1 RARGARRLVAHR
13 RGSARA
19 MRGRLAVVAVAAVA
33 LAVPAA
39 ALDGDQVFRKGTR
52 ILSVEGGGGVQDNL
66 DGPTLSDLELANAG
80 VRLGW
85 IPWGPWFTG
94 PGRGA
99 LEIGLEPFFQRY
111 QHPDA
116 TFAGFGL
123 ELKYHFLDFGRI
135 VPYVELF
142 GAAGGT
148 DLKILE
154 IDSAFALMAHGGVG
168 VSVFLTDRVA
178 IYAGYRCQHVSNAHV
193 STPNRGFEA
202 HLGVAG
208 LSIFFP

>member
-1 RARGARRLVAHR
+1 MPAPSLSIRV
-13 RGSARA
+13 
-19 MRGRLAVVAVAAVA
+19 RLAVVVLAAIA
-33 LAVPAA
+33 AATPAA
-39 ALDGDQVFRKGTR
+39 AFDTDAVFRKGTR

-80 VRLGW
+80 VRLGFL
-85 IPWGPWFTG
+85 PYDPWFTG
-94 PGRGA
+94 LARGV
-99 LEIGLEPFFQRY
+99 LEIGLEPFFQLYR

-116 TFAGFGL
+116 HFGGL
-123 ELKYHFLDFGRI
+123 GVELRYHFLAFGRV

-148 DLKILE
+148 DLKIPE
-154 IDSAFALMAHGGVG
+154 IDSAFALMAQGGIG
-168 VSVFLTDRVA
+168 VSVFLTDWVA
-178 IYAGYRCQHVSNAHV
+178 LYAGYRLQHVSNAHV